1 MYYTLFIWVSGMC
14 GHPAKKKDL
23 RNRSRRINRMS
34 DMNVSGAI
42 NTFSGYQSTARN
54 TNRTTTKTTAT
65 ASKGVT
71 DIVDIS
77 QKNEGKLS
85 SKAQEYLKSLREK
98 YGDYDFLVGNSTDD
112 LKTLSKSGSKEF
124 SVIFSNAEIEKM
136 ASNEKYAAEKMQ
148 GVECA
153 VKMCRRICE
162 ENGFVSAFDAMKT
175 GNGTVNKIGIV
186 TDDNG
191 NRKFFAELEKS
202 SDKQKERIDKYREK
216 KDAER
221 KEAEKK
227 ASKKS
232 PYEKEEKDT
241 VKRTT
246 VEADSMEE
254 LIKKI
259 KNIDWN
265 NISDS
270 KSGDR
275 FDFTV

>member
-1 MYYTLFIWVSGMC
+1 M
-14 GHPAKKKDL
+14 
-23 RNRSRRINRMS
+23 N

-42 NTFSGYQSTARN
+42 NTFSGYPSTARN

-65 ASKGVT
+65 TSKGAT
-71 DIVDIS
+71 DTVDIS

-85 SKAQEYLKSLREK
+85 NKAKEYLKSLREK
-98 YGDYDFLVGNSTDD
+98 YGDYDFLVGNGTDD

-136 ASNEKYAAEKMQ
+136 AADEKYAAEKMQ
-148 GVECA
+148 GVEGA

-162 ENGFVSAFDAMKT
+162 ENGYVSAFDAMKA

-191 NRKFFAELEKS
+191 NMKFFAELEKS
-202 SDKQKERIDKYREK
+202 SDKQKERIEKYREK
-216 KDAER
+216 KAEER

-232 PYEKEEKDT
+232 PYEKEDKDS

-246 VEADSMEE
+246 VEAGSMEE
-254 LIKKI
+254 LIEKI

-265 NISDS
+265 NVSDS

-275 FDFTV
+275 FDFSV

>member
-1 MYYTLFIWVSGMC
+1 M
-14 GHPAKKKDL
+14 
-23 RNRSRRINRMS
+23 R
-34 DMNVSGAI
+34 DMNVSGAT
-42 NTFSGYQSTARN
+42 NAFAGYQSTARN

-65 ASKGVT
+65 ASKGAT
-71 DIVDIS
+71 DTVDIS

-85 SKAQEYLKSLREK
+85 SKAQEYLKSLRES

-136 ASNEKYAAEKMQ
+136 ATDEKYAAEKMQ
-148 GVECA
+148 GVEGA
-153 VKMCRRICE
+153 VKMCRGICE
-162 ENGFVSAFDAMKT
+162 ENGYVSAFDAMKAD
-175 GNGTVNKIGIV
+175 NGTVNKISIV

-191 NRKFFAELEKS
+191 NMKFFAELEKS
-202 SDKQKERIDKYREK
+202 SDKQKERIEKYREK
-216 KDAER
+216 KAEKR
-221 KEAEKK
+221 KEAEKE

-232 PYEKEEKDT
+232 PYEKQEKDT

-254 LIKKI
+254 LIEKI

-265 NISDS
+265 NVSDS

-275 FDFTV
+275 FDFSV

>member
-1 MYYTLFIWVSGMC
+1 
-14 GHPAKKKDL
+14 
-23 RNRSRRINRMS
+23 MS

-42 NTFSGYQSTARN
+42 NTFASYQSTARN

-65 ASKGVT
+65 ASKGAT
-71 DIVDIS
+71 DTVDIS
-77 QKNEGKLS
+77 QKNEEKLS

-98 YGDYDFLVGNSTDD
+98 YGDYDLLVGNSTDD

-136 ASNEKYAAEKMQ
+136 ATDEKYAAEKMQ
-148 GVECA
+148 GVEGA
-153 VKMCRRICE
+153 VKMCQRICG
-162 ENGFVSAFDAMKT
+162 ENGYVSAFDAMKA
-175 GNGTVNKIGIV
+175 GGGTVNKIGIV

-191 NRKFFAELEKS
+191 NMKFFAELEKS
-202 SDKQKERIDKYREK
+202 SDKQKERIEKNREK
-216 KDAER
+216 KAEER

-246 VEADSMEE
+246 VEAGSMEE
-254 LIKKI
+254 LIEKI

-265 NISDS
+265 NVSDS

-275 FDFTV
+275 FDFSV

>member
-1 MYYTLFIWVSGMC
+1 M
-14 GHPAKKKDL
+14 
-23 RNRSRRINRMS
+23 R
-34 DMNVSGAI
+34 DMNVSGAT
-42 NTFSGYQSTARN
+42 NAFAGYQSTARN

-65 ASKGVT
+65 ASKGAT
-71 DIVDIS
+71 DTVDIS

-85 SKAQEYLKSLREK
+85 SKAQEYLKSLRET

-136 ASNEKYAAEKMQ
+136 ATDEKYAAEKMQ
-148 GVECA
+148 GVEGA
-153 VKMCRRICE
+153 VKMCRRIYE
-162 ENGFVSAFDAMKT
+162 ENGYVSAFDAMKAD
-175 GNGTVNKIGIV
+175 NGTVNKIGIV

-191 NRKFFAELEKS
+191 NMKFFAELEKS
-202 SDKQKERIDKYREK
+202 SDKQKERIEKYREK
-216 KDAER
+216 KAEER

-232 PYEKEEKDT
+232 PYEKQEKDT

-254 LIKKI
+254 LIEKI
-259 KNIDWN
+259 KNINWN
-265 NISDS
+265 NVSDS

-275 FDFTV
+275 FDFSV

>member
-1 MYYTLFIWVSGMC
+1 
-14 GHPAKKKDL
+14 
-23 RNRSRRINRMS
+23 MS
-34 DMNVSGAI
+34 DINVSSAI
-42 NTFSGYQSTARN
+42 NTFASYQSTAIN
-54 TNRTTTKTTAT
+54 TNRTTAKTTAA
-65 ASKGVT
+65 ASKGAADT
-71 DIVDIS
+71 VDFS
-77 QKNEGKLS
+77 QKNEEKLS
-85 SKAQEYLKSLREK
+85 SKAKEYLKSLREK

-136 ASNEKYAAEKMQ
+136 ASDEKYAAEKMQ
-148 GVECA
+148 GVEGA

-191 NRKFFAELEKS
+191 NMKFFAELEKS

-216 KDAER
+216 KAAER
-221 KEAEKK
+221 KEAE
-227 ASKKS
+227 KKS

-254 LIKKI
+254 LIEKI

-265 NISDS
+265 NVSDS

>member
-1 MYYTLFIWVSGMC
+1 
-14 GHPAKKKDL
+14 
-23 RNRSRRINRMS
+23 MS
-34 DMNVSGAI
+34 DMNVGSAT
-42 NTFSGYQSTARN
+42 NTFTGYQSTVRSK
-54 TNRTTTKTTAT
+54 NRTTTKTTAT
-65 ASKGVT
+65 ASKGAT
-71 DIVDIS
+71 DTVDIS
-77 QKNEGKLS
+77 QKNEEKLS

-98 YGDYDFLVGNSTDD
+98 YGDYDFLVGNSTND

-136 ASNEKYAAEKMQ
+136 ATDEKYAAEKMQ
-148 GVECA
+148 GVEGA

-162 ENGFVSAFDAMKT
+162 ENGYVSAFDAMKA

-186 TDDNG
+186 VDDNG
-191 NRKFFAELEKS
+191 NTKLFAELEKS
-202 SDKQKERIDKYREK
+202 SEKQKERLGKAREK
-216 KDAER
+216 KADEKRA
-221 KEAEKK
+221 AEKK

-254 LIKKI
+254 LIEKI

-265 NISDS
+265 NIADS

-275 FDFTV
+275 FNFTV

>member
-1 MYYTLFIWVSGMC
+1 M
-14 GHPAKKKDL
+14 
-23 RNRSRRINRMS
+23 R
-34 DMNVSGAI
+34 DMNVSGAT
-42 NTFSGYQSTARN
+42 NAFAGYQSTARN

-65 ASKGVT
+65 ASKGAT
-71 DIVDIS
+71 DTVDIS

-85 SKAQEYLKSLREK
+85 SKAQEYLKSLRET

-112 LKTLSKSGSKEF
+112 LKTLSKSGSEEF

-136 ASNEKYAAEKMQ
+136 ATDEKYAAEKMQ
-148 GVECA
+148 GVEGA

-162 ENGFVSAFDAMKT
+162 ENGYVSAFDAMKAD
-175 GNGTVNKIGIV
+175 NGTVNKIGIV

-191 NRKFFAELEKS
+191 NMKFFAELEKS
-202 SDKQKERIDKYREK
+202 SDKQKERIEKYREK
-216 KDAER
+216 KTEER

-232 PYEKEEKDT
+232 PYEKQEKDT

-254 LIKKI
+254 LIEKI
-259 KNIDWN
+259 KNINWN
-265 NISDS
+265 NVSDS

-275 FDFTV
+275 FDFSV